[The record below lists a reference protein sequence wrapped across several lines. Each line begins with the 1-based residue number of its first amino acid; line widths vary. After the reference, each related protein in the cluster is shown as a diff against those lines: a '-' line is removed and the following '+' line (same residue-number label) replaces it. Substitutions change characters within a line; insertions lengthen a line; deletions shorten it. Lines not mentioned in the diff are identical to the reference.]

1 MLMRI
6 IEEFVIYLDI
16 ASVEQ
21 AEVLLVKACVFLI
34 RSVASG
40 IIL

>member
-1 MLMRI
+1 MRI
-6 IEEFVIYLDI
+6 IEEFVMYLDI

-21 AEVLLVKACVFLI
+21 AEVLLEKACVFLI